1 MLLPGVGNSPFLLAP
16 AKPVSSLSAPNPLNT
31 PKEPSPPP
39 PLKAASDKPL
49 VPTASSLF
57 SSVQS
62 SDSLFSTEG
71 GGDCSLSYVPLDTPP
86 HTQTAPPSQAP
97 CIADKPDQQLQPGSR
112 HGWNDPPFLSQYQ
125 GPPQGGVVQQDP
137 VLGNGMPN
145 EGEGLDS
152 FQIQPL
158 VR

>member
-1 MLLPGVGNSPFLLAP
+1 MFPSGVGNSPFSLAP
-16 AKPVSSLSAPNPLNT
+16 AKPVSSLSAPDPLN
-31 PKEPSPPP
+31 KEPLPPPP
-39 PLKAASDKPL
+39 PLKAASDKPR

-62 SDSLFSTEG
+62 PPDSLFEG
-71 GGDCSLSYVPLDTPP
+71 GGDNSLSYVPLDTPP

-97 CIADKPDQQLQPGSR
+97 FIADKPDQQLQPGSR

-125 GPPQGGVVQQDP
+125 GPPQGGVVTQDP